1 MAYLSLFVTSFLAAT
16 LIPLPSELQLMLVVS
31 TTGHVLVPL
40 AIATAGNYLGACT
53 TYALARGFL
62 ASRFRRSASVHPR
75 VAAFFERYGAAALL
89 LSWLPIVG
97 DAFVALAGAVPVRFG
112 LFSVLVIVGKGVRY
126 AFIVWLA
133 T

>member
-16 LIPLPSELQLMLVVS
+16 LIPLPSELQLLLVVR
-31 TTGHVLVPL
+31 TTGDVLLPL
-40 AIATAGNYLGACT
+40 VVANAGHYLGACT

-62 ASRFRRSASVHPR
+62 ASRFHRSADAHPR
-75 VAAFFERYGAAALL
+75 VVAFFERYGAAALL

-112 LFSVLVIVGKGVRY
+112 LFSLLVIVGKGLRY
-126 AFIVWLA
+126 AFVVWVAL
-133 T
+133 